1 MGIFDALKKHDKQGF
16 LKIDV
21 KPLID
26 WDKPNGE
33 GCLASDMITK
43 KGWKVGY
50 MYREEPSETM
60 PDSGWH
66 SLYNVTTG
74 YRKPD
79 RKIQ

>member
-1 MGIFDALKKHDKQGF
+1 M
-16 LKIDV
+16 KIDV